1 MDNESRSSSSQRSN
15 MFGEKQNATSSTYG
29 SAKSVDK
36 YANAK
41 AISSADLFGD
51 EPNASGQTP
60 QSKVILFYHVTRSS
74 APANCHL
81 LYKII
86 ILCNI
91 LNCTKS

>member
-15 MFGEKQNATSSTYG
+15 MFGDKQNATSSTYG

-60 QSKVILFYHVTRSS
+60 QSKVLLFYQT
-74 APANCHL
+74 
-81 LYKII
+81 KI
-86 ILCNI
+86 
-91 LNCTKS
+91 